1 VRTPSRADLRRVPQW
16 ALVRVAQAA
25 VTLVAAAVLVWSL
38 QVLAPGDPARRL
50 LMAGGVSNPTAPQ
63 VAALRAELGLDDPAP
78 LRLVR
83 WLGSAVQGDL
93 GMSWRSGVPVAA
105 ELADRLPAT
114 LRLSAVAL
122 VLALV
127 LAVPLAVVAV
137 AGRDGP
143 PDLAARGLMFLGAAA
158 PSFVVGTL
166 LLEIVVLR
174 MGVGRVLADGS
185 WSGALLPAIPLG
197 LAAAAL
203 WARVLRTAMLDVAT
217 RRHVHVVQAR
227 GARRLRVLGVHVLP
241 GASPPLL
248 AAIGMTVGSLLAGAA
263 VVETVFTWPGVGP
276 YLIDAIVARDVPA
289 VQGAV
294 LLGVLAYVV
303 AGMLAD
309 LAAAAIDPDRAR

>member
-1 VRTPSRADLRRVPQW
+1 MRTPSRADLRRVPQR
-16 ALVRVAQAA
+16 ALVRVAQAS

-50 LMAGGVSNPTAPQ
+50 LMAGGVSNPTAAQ
-63 VAALRAELGLDDPAP
+63 VANLRAELGLDDPAP
-78 LRLVR
+78 LRVVR

-93 GMSWRSGVPVAA
+93 GMSWRSGAPVAA

-137 AGRDGP
+137 AGRDRP

-166 LLEIVVLR
+166 VLEIVVR
-174 MGVGRVLADGS
+174 TGVGRVLADGS

-217 RRHVHVVQAR
+217 RRHVHVAQAR
-227 GARRLRVLGVHVLP
+227 GARRLRVLVVHVLP

-289 VQGAV
+289 VQGTV

-309 LAAAAIDPDRAR
+309 LAAVAIDPDRA

>member
-1 VRTPSRADLRRVPQW
+1 MRTPSRADLHGVPQRVI
-16 ALVRVAQAA
+16 VRVGQAA

-38 QVLAPGDPARRL
+38 QVLAPGDPAHRL
-50 LMAGGVSNPTAPQ
+50 LMAGGVSSPTAAQ
-63 VAALRAELGLDDPAP
+63 VATLRAELGLDDPAP
-78 LRLVR
+78 VRLAR
-83 WLGSAVQGDL
+83 WLGSAIQGDL
-93 GMSWRSGVPVAA
+93 GMSWRSGAPVAA

-122 VLALV
+122 LLALV
-127 LAVPLAVVAV
+127 LAVPLALMAV
-137 AGRDGP
+137 AGRDRP

-166 LLEIVVLR
+166 LLELVVLR

-197 LAAAAL
+197 LAAAAG
-203 WARVLRTAMLDVAT
+203 WARVLRAAMLDVAT
-217 RRHVHVVQAR
+217 RRHVHVAQAR
-227 GARRLRVLGVHVLP
+227 GARRLRVLAVHVLP
-241 GASPPLL
+241 RASPPLL

-276 YLIDAIVARDVPA
+276 YLIEAIVARDVPA

-303 AGMLAD
+303 ATMLAD
-309 LAAAAIDPDRAR
+309 LAAVAIDPDRAR